1 MILVRMIKLS
11 VQLLE
16 KIIIEKTVMIT
27 GEKIIN
33 YQKKVYTIKKKKLK
47 KKKKKKK
54 IKKKK
59 KHKKNI
65 LE

>member
-33 YQKKVYTIKKKKLK
+33 YQKKVYIINSI
-47 KKKKKKK
+47 KKKK

-59 KHKKNI
+59 K
-65 LE
+65 